1 MPYSLED
8 KHIIK
13 HDHTKYKW
21 GSQKILNQLGNGK
34 KWSRGGIQK
43 LIEKIDK
50 TGSIVRK
57 KGSGR
62 PRSIDNIIGS
72 FRKRIKA
79 CIAAE
84 ERRFEYNGLQ
94 YIIDYIVVYLTQLLT
109 NLILKH
115 V

>member
-8 KHIIK
+8 KHIIQ
-13 HDHTKYKW
+13 HYHTKYKW

-43 LIEKIDK
+43 LIEKIDE

-62 PRSIDNIIGS
+62 PRSARTAENIQNVREEIFSQEDPLTGEWKTHDS
-72 FRKRIKA
+72 PNV
-79 CIAAE
+79 IA
-84 ERRFEYNGLQ
+84 G
-94 YIIDYIVVYLTQLLT
+94 TT
-109 NLILKH
+109 
-115 V
+115 